1 MPLKPY
7 NGTSFVEANELKVW
21 NGSSWVTS
29 STARVWN
36 GSSWV
41 IFHRGGAAN
50 FTGGTFI
57 TGGLSDSQSSP
68 GDYANV
74 KYQINADGY
83 VYVDQQYGGLNSYE
97 QWCTPAGFASNFEVY
112 ATLDYSST
120 NGVADSPYVAGGT
133 FGSWLDLSTT
143 HNWEKIIYENGANQ
157 NAQAQITFQV
167 RKKNSTTVLDTW
179 TIIMAV
185 ELTELNPI

>member
-7 NGTSFVEANELKVW
+7 NGTSYDEAKELKVW

-50 FTGGTFI
+50 FTTNSYM
-57 TGGLSDSQSSP
+57 TSGLSDDQSSP
-68 GDYANV
+68 TEYANV
-74 KYQINADGY
+74 TYQINADGY
-83 VYVDQQYGGLNSYE
+83 VYVDFGYSGLSASE
-97 QWCTPAGFASNFEVY
+97 QWSTPAGFASNFEVY

-120 NGVADSPYVAGGT
+120 NGVADSPYIAGGT
-133 FGSWLDLSTT
+133 FGSWLDLATT
-143 HNWEKIIYENGANQ
+143 RTWEKIIYENGANQ
-157 NAQAQITFQV
+157 NQTAVITFQV
-167 RKKNSTTVLDTW
+167 RKKNSTTILDTW
-179 TIIMAV
+179 TITMTV
-185 ELTELNPI
+185 ELEELIF

>member
-50 FTGGTFI
+50 FTTASYI
-57 TGGLSDSQSSP
+57 TSGLSDSQSGPSEF
-68 GDYANV
+68 ANV
-74 KYQINADGY
+74 KYQINTDGY
-83 VYVDQQYGGLNSYE
+83 VYVDENYSGLNASE
-97 QWCTPAGFASNFEVY
+97 QWSTPAGFASNFEVF
-112 ATLDYSST
+112 ATLSSGT
-120 NGVADSPYVAGGT
+120 SGGT
-133 FGSWLDLSTT
+133 FGSWLDLATT
-143 HNWEKIIYENGANQ
+143 RTWEKIIYENGANQ
-157 NAQAQITFQV
+157 NESAVISFQV
-167 RKKNSTTVLDTW
+167 RKKNSDTVLDTW
-179 TIIMAV
+179 TITLTT
-185 ELTELNPI
+185 ELTELNP